1 MFPIA
6 CKSGLT
12 VSGAR
17 QHRAEA
23 TVLYRVLDGSS
34 CTHTRS
40 IEART
45 LTVSGARQHRA
56 EATACGLL
64 RTQLYREFLMARPVH
79 TIDLYIEAR
88 THTSQNS
95 MAFESWSR
103 AFTVRSGLGSI
114 RLSYIYTC
122 LGLWSRN
129 ACIPSSRSQLPEDQ
143 RRTRNRTDG
152 HLNLVLI

>member
-56 EATACGLL
+56 EATVLYRVLDGSSCTHTRSIEARTLTVSGARQHRAEATGTACGLL
-64 RTQLYREFLMARPVH
+64 RTQL
-79 TIDLYIEAR
+79 
-88 THTSQNS
+88 
-95 MAFESWSR
+95 
-103 AFTVRSGLGSI
+103 
-114 RLSYIYTC
+114 
-122 LGLWSRN
+122 
-129 ACIPSSRSQLPEDQ
+129 
-143 RRTRNRTDG
+143 
-152 HLNLVLI
+152 